1 VSWAWWLTLVATD
14 RTVGVGGRPTHVP
27 GLFGPAIAA
36 LIVTGLT
43 RAPDPLRQLSRRVLR
58 WRIGWWWLVALSPL
72 FVLGLSIAVQEVS
85 GQAIPTLA
93 SLGEINGFPSW
104 GLPGVLVLL
113 LVAALGEETGWR
125 GFLQPTLQRHL
136 RPLFAMIVVAI
147 AWAGWHAPLFAIVA
161 GYRGFTVV
169 TLIGFSIGL
178 LCGAI
183 VLGWLYNRTGSVL
196 AVAVWHATYNVTSA
210 TTGAHGLPAALSTT
224 VVIAAATVLVVADA
238 VMHGRVLATAAA

>member
-1 VSWAWWLTLVATD
+1 
-14 RTVGVGGRPTHVP
+14 
-27 GLFGPAIAA
+27 
-36 LIVTGLT
+36 
-43 RAPDPLRQLSRRVLR
+43 
-58 WRIGWWWLVALSPL
+58 LSPSTPL
-72 FVLGLSIAVQEVS
+72 LVLGLSLVVQAVT
-85 GQAIPTLA
+85 GQGIPTLA

-125 GFLQPTLQRHL
+125 GFLQPALQRRL

-161 GYRGFTVV
+161 SYRGFTAV

-196 AVAVWHATYNVTSA
+196 ADAVWHATYNVTSA
-210 TTGAHGLPAALSTT
+210 TTGAHGLPAAFSTT
-224 VVIAAATVLVVADA
+224 VVIAAATAGIAHSLGRRWRQHPSVQLVF
-238 VMHGRVLATAAA
+238 